1 MTISTSVWGAH
12 LKNKEGWDFA
22 TGSLIGVFS
31 CSRFHKIRAEVMSL
45 AAYSPMAGAQLA
57 TLDQSYQVDETNPDI
72 ENAGQENQTSG
83 RDIEHSGQENGAP
96 GRDEGAENE
105 NLTMLVDEAGDSVVS
120 LNLSRIH
127 TVFCTIAHIIV
138 QFSAPLHILK
148 CSLLHYFTL
157 DSAEKN

>member
-1 MTISTSVWGAH
+1 
-12 LKNKEGWDFA
+12 
-22 TGSLIGVFS
+22 
-31 CSRFHKIRAEVMSL
+31 MSL

-83 RDIEHSGQENGAP
+83 RDIENTGQENGAP

-127 TVFCTIAHIIV
+127 TVFCTIAH
-138 QFSAPLHILK
+138 LK
-148 CSLLHYFTL
+148 CSFWWVH
-157 DSAEKN
+157 